1 MSETSRPKPQFKV
14 WLETDEGYVFGPGV
28 YSLLR
33 QVEETGTLKKAAEH
47 LGMSY
52 RYAWG
57 MVKKAESKL
66 GLPLF
71 KTHKGGKSGGG
82 GTEITPE
89 GRDYMEYFSRVINGL
104 EKLSEYLPD
113 FHQDDSNRIKVK
125 IVSILNQGDNSKLVL
140 KPEEDFCINTQVK
153 KTKSSDLSPGEEI
166 YIEYKL
172 LVNKLER
179 HPIKDL

>member
-1 MSETSRPKPQFKV
+1 MSDPSRPKPQFKV

-71 KTHKGGKSGGG
+71 ITHKGGRSGGG

-89 GRDYMEYFSRVINGL
+89 GREYMEYFSKIMKDM
-104 EKLSEYLPD
+104 EQLSVSLPD
-113 FHQDDSNRIKVK
+113 FHQTPNRIRVK
-125 IVSILNQGDNSKLVL
+125 IAALQEH
-140 KPEEDFCINTQVK
+140 EENVNLELETEEGFRINTHIEKEKSSGLSKGDTVFIEYNVLVK
-153 KTKSSDLSPGEEI
+153 KLDRQP
-166 YIEYKL
+166 IED
-172 LVNKLER
+172 
-179 HPIKDL
+179 P